1 MSYTNS
7 SKKNKV
13 ALIDCNS
20 FYVSCERLF
29 NPKIISR
36 PVVVLSN
43 NDGCVISRSTEA
55 KKIGIKMGEP
65 YFKVKDLVKK
75 NNVHIFSSN
84 YALYGDISRRVMKTL
99 KSFSDKIEI
108 YSIDE
113 AFVDLSHVEDKE
125 IENYGKEIRERI
137 LKWTGIP
144 TSVGIANTKTLSK
157 VANHIAKKNKTGV
170 IYLKENIDENLKNFH
185 ISDIWGV
192 GKQLSKLY
200 IKNGVDTAYKLKN
213 ISNTWVKKS
222 TNVLGAKT
230 VMELRGITCI
240 NLETQET
247 KRKSCC
253 VSRSFG
259 KKVES
264 LEKLQESITTHCLN
278 AAEKIRND
286 NQTTRSITIYIRT
299 SPFDKNKK
307 YYSNSKVMSELK
319 TYQVNFIN
327 LALESQALE
336 FGEFTLKSGRTS
348 PYFFNAGIFNTGADL
363 AALGS
368 FYAEAIQHANIDFDL
383 LFGPAYK
390 GIPLAAITASSLYK
404 NHQRD
409 MPYAFDRKEA
419 KNHGEGGITVGA
431 PIQGRVM
438 IIDDVITA
446 GTAIRQSLELIE
458 SLGAKVCSVTIALD
472 RQEKGQGESS
482 AIQELEGLGI
492 HVVPIIQ
499 LAHILKYLEANDQT
513 EHLEAVSQYRNR
525 YGID

>member
-29 NPKIISR
+29 NPKINNK

-65 YFKVKDLVKK
+65 YFKVKELVRK

-125 IENYGKEIRERI
+125 VENYGKEIRERI

-144 TSVGIANTKTLSK
+144 TSVGISNTKTLSK

-170 IYLKENIDENLKNFH
+170 IYLKENIDKNLKNFH

-200 IKNGVDTAYKLKN
+200 IKNGIDTAYKLKN

-240 NLETQET
+240 DLETQEI

-264 LEKLQESITTHCLN
+264 LEKLQESVTTHCLN

-286 NQTTRSITIYIRT
+286 NQITKSITVFIRT
-299 SPFDKNKK
+299 SPFDKYRK
-307 YYSNSKVMSELK
+307 YYSNSITIDLPM
-319 TYQVNFIN
+319 
-327 LALESQALE
+327 A
-336 FGEFTLKSGRTS
+336 TS
-348 PYFFNAGIFNTGADL
+348 N
-363 AALGS
+363 
-368 FYAEAIQHANIDFDL
+368 
-383 LFGPAYK
+383 
-390 GIPLAAITASSLYK
+390 
-404 NHQRD
+404 
-409 MPYAFDRKEA
+409 
-419 KNHGEGGITVGA
+419 
-431 PIQGRVM
+431 
-438 IIDDVITA
+438 
-446 GTAIRQSLELIE
+446 SLELV
-458 SLGAKVCSVTIALD
+458 KIAIIGLKKIYKYGYFY
-472 RQEKGQGESS
+472 QKAGIILSKLTESS
-482 AIQELEGLGI
+482 ENEFNLLAPIMENKSQTLMKAIDFTNAKYGKNSISIAQAGI
-492 HVVPIIQ
+492 NNTW
-499 LAHILKYLEANDQT
+499 KMRR
-513 EHLEAVSQYRNR
+513 EHYSK
-525 YGID
+525 IDTASFCDLPTIKAR

>member
-29 NPKIISR
+29 NPKINNK

-55 KKIGIKMGEP
+55 KRIGIKMGEP
-65 YFKVKDLVKK
+65 YFKVKELVRK

-113 AFVDLSHVEDKE
+113 AFVDLSHIEEKK
-125 IENYGKEIRERI
+125 IENHGKEIRKRI

-144 TSVGIANTKTLSK
+144 TSVGISNTKTLSK

-170 IYLKENIDENLKNFH
+170 IYLKENINESLKNFH
-185 ISDIWGV
+185 VSDVWGV

-200 IKNGVDTAYKLKN
+200 IKNGIETAYKLKN
-213 ISNTWVKKS
+213 ISNSWVKKS

-240 NLETQET
+240 DLETKET

-264 LEKLQESITTHCLN
+264 LEKLQESVTTHCLN
-278 AAEKIRND
+278 AAEKIRNE
-286 NQTTRSITIYIRT
+286 NQITRSITVYIRT
-299 SPFDKNKK
+299 SPFDKNRK
-307 YYSNSKVMSELK
+307 YYSNSITIDLP
-319 TYQVNFIN
+319 I
-327 LALESQALE
+327 A
-336 FGEFTLKSGRTS
+336 TS
-348 PYFFNAGIFNTGADL
+348 N
-363 AALGS
+363 
-368 FYAEAIQHANIDFDL
+368 
-383 LFGPAYK
+383 
-390 GIPLAAITASSLYK
+390 
-404 NHQRD
+404 
-409 MPYAFDRKEA
+409 
-419 KNHGEGGITVGA
+419 
-431 PIQGRVM
+431 
-438 IIDDVITA
+438 
-446 GTAIRQSLELIE
+446 SLELVKTSINGLKKIYKYGYFYQK
-458 SLGAKVCSVTIALD
+458 SGIILSKLT
-472 RQEKGQGESS
+472 ESS
-482 AIQELEGLGI
+482 ENELNLLAPIMENKSQTLMKAIDFTNAKYGRNAISIAQAGI
-492 HVVPIIQ
+492 NNSWKMRKNHSSKIDTASFQDFP
-499 LAHILKYLEANDQT
+499 ILK
-513 EHLEAVSQYRNR
+513 
-525 YGID
+525 I

>member
-7 SKKNKV
+7 NKKNKI

-29 NPKIISR
+29 NPKINNK

-65 YFKVKDLVKK
+65 YFKVKEHVRK

-84 YALYGDISRRVMKTL
+84 YALYGDISRRVMKTI

-113 AFVDLSHVEDKE
+113 AFLDLSHIEEKE
-125 IENYGKEIRERI
+125 VENYGKEVRERI

-144 TSVGIANTKTLSK
+144 TSVGVSNTKTLSK
-157 VANHIAKKNKTGV
+157 VANYIAKKNKTGV
-170 IYLKENIDENLKNFH
+170 IYLKENIDESLKKFH

-200 IKNGVDTAYKLKN
+200 IKNGIDTAYKLKN
-213 ISNTWVKKS
+213 ISNSWVKKS

-259 KKVES
+259 KKIES

-286 NQTTRSITIYIRT
+286 NQKTRSITIFIRT
-299 SPFDKNKK
+299 SPFDRNKK
-307 YYSNSKVMSELK
+307 YYSNSISLDLP
-319 TYQVNFIN
+319 I
-327 LALESQALE
+327 A
-336 FGEFTLKSGRTS
+336 TS
-348 PYFFNAGIFNTGADL
+348 N
-363 AALGS
+363 
-368 FYAEAIQHANIDFDL
+368 
-383 LFGPAYK
+383 
-390 GIPLAAITASSLYK
+390 
-404 NHQRD
+404 
-409 MPYAFDRKEA
+409 
-419 KNHGEGGITVGA
+419 
-431 PIQGRVM
+431 
-438 IIDDVITA
+438 
-446 GTAIRQSLELIE
+446 SLELV
-458 SLGAKVCSVTIALD
+458 KVAINGL
-472 RQEKGQGESS
+472 EKIYKYGYFYQKAGIILSKLTESS
-482 AIQELEGLGI
+482 ESEFNLLTPLMENKSETLMKAIDFTN
-492 HVVPIIQ
+492 
-499 LAHILKYLEANDQT
+499 AKYGRN
-513 EHLEAVSQYRNR
+513 AVSIAQA
-525 YGID
+525 GINNSWKMRREHSSKIDTASFDFLPKISI